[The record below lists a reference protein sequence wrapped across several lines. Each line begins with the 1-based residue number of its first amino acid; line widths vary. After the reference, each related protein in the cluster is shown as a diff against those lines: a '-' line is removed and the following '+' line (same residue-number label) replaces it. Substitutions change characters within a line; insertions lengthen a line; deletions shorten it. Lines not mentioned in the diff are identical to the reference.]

1 MGEAAVH
8 TTRAYATP
16 NAIQL
21 RVSLDDISP
30 VVWRRLLLP
39 LHVNLRELHLILQA
53 AFGWMDTH
61 LHEFEIGGLRY
72 GDAKRAN
79 AENAIGDART
89 FEERDVMLCDFTR
102 EPGTSFK
109 YMYDF
114 GDNWIH
120 TVRLER
126 RVALDLP
133 PKVATCVEGA
143 RARPPE
149 DVGGTSGYERFL
161 DALGDPEHEDHRDM
175 QRWCGGHFDPAWFD
189 LALVNKDLALAFKKN
204 VKRRP
209 HQPRPARQPKSGMV
223 H

>member
-1 MGEAAVH
+1 MDTNRG
-8 TTRAYATP
+8 YASP

-21 RVSLDDISP
+21 HTSLDDITP
-30 VVWRRLLLP
+30 LIWRRLIVP
-39 LHVNLRELHLILQA
+39 SHFNLRELHLILQA
-53 AFGWMDTH
+53 AFGWMEAH

-72 GDAKRAN
+72 GDAEHAN
-79 AENAIGDART
+79 AENATGDART
-89 FEERDVMLCDFTR
+89 FEEREVMLCDFTR

-120 TVRLER
+120 TVRLEK
-126 RVALDLP
+126 RVALDLL
-133 PKVATCVEGA
+133 PKVASCVEGA

-161 DALGDPEHEDHRDM
+161 GALGDPEHEDHRDM
-175 QRWCGGHFDPAWFD
+175 KRWCGGHFDPAWFD
-189 LALVNKDLALAFKKN
+189 LALVNKDLAQALKPN
-204 VKRRP
+204 VKRRL
-209 HQPRPARQPKSGMV
+209 HQPRPARQPKSGTV